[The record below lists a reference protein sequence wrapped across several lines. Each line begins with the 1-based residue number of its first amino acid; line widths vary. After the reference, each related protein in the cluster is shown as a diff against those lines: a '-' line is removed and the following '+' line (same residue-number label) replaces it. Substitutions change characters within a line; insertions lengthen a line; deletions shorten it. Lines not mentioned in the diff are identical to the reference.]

1 MGVLRSAALYTN
13 GLLTEEMRGF
23 LCVPRYTL
31 SRLPARND
39 ILFGPLYGAAA
50 VDMLLARREG
60 LDGCGRLLQRRGK
73 RRDAIATARSPPE
86 RGQRGDEGVA
96 EPERDHSQ
104 PPQHRDDHEQDH
116 RDGHHNGREYL
127 EHPNSWPSL
136 RGGIRFLRRH
146 HLRGGGAIRWRGAG
160 PVPPRLLAHHAPFVR
175 IGERRSQA
183 LVGLEPLPHCMGGLL
198 ELCASC

>member
-60 LDGCGRLLQRRGK
+60 LDGCGRLLQRRRDWGRQIHLEDYVPVRK
-73 RRDAIATARSPPE
+73 RKRKR
-86 RGQRGDEGVA
+86 QRHKPRWECED
-96 EPERDHSQ
+96 
-104 PPQHRDDHEQDH
+104 
-116 RDGHHNGREYL
+116 
-127 EHPNSWPSL
+127 L
-136 RGGIRFLRRH
+136 RH
-146 HLRGGGAIRWRGAG
+146 MS
-160 PVPPRLLAHHAPFVR
+160 
-175 IGERRSQA
+175 GE
-183 LVGLEPLPHCMGGLL
+183 
-198 ELCASC
+198 